1 MLSMIY
7 RSAAE
12 RLAAVV
18 GKKVGVFVY
27 SACYIPFIIVG
38 WLSIANHSYWPFLF
52 VLLALPRASF
62 LPSILK
68 KTQQAD
74 ITFLMLRTIK
84 LEVLFA
90 LLLTIAGIG
99 VFYLTWPLGSLSA
112 STIFAIPF

>member
-1 MLSMIY
+1 MTILRPALLIEKVVCCGNNGEMI
-7 RSAAE
+7 
-12 RLAAVV
+12 
-18 GKKVGVFVY
+18 
-27 SACYIPFIIVG
+27 YIPFIIVG

-52 VLLALPRASF
+52 ILLALPRASF